1 MSDNNTVIRS
11 LHDAGL
17 AAWFGGSL
25 MGAVGLNGATANA
38 HDPQQ
43 RLALAHHGWTRWA
56 PVNAAAIGS
65 YLAGSI
71 GMLAADSGRIARQ
84 PGAGAATAAKTALSA
99 AALGLTAYS
108 WKLNRAIAPSPRQP
122 AEGATEPAPDTDDT
136 AAAAQKQLRV
146 LQWLIPGVTGGLVVL
161 QALHG
166 EQQRR
171 DRSLAERAK
180 QLKKVLPGV

>member
-11 LHDAGL
+11 LHDTGL

-38 HDPQQ
+38 DDPWQ
-43 RLALAHHGWTRWA
+43 RLALAHKGWTRWA

-65 YLAGSI
+65 YLIGSI
-71 GMLAADSGRIARQ
+71 GMLAADSGRVARQ
-84 PGAGAATAAKTALSA
+84 PGAGTATVAKTALSA
-99 AALGLTAYS
+99 AALGITAYS
-108 WKLNRAIAPSPRQP
+108 WKLNRDIAPASRQP
-122 AEGATEPAPDTDDT
+122 TEGATEPGPSTDDRV
-136 AAAAQKQLRV
+136 AAAQKQLR
-146 LQWLIPGVTGGLVVL
+146 LMQWLIPAATGGLVVL

-171 DRSLAERAK
+171 DSSLAMVARRVKES
-180 QLKKVLPGV
+180 LPGS